1 VNCGYCSA
9 MAAREKT
16 EAIRR
21 QILQASDNLLYHKG
35 FNQMSF
41 SDIAD
46 ASSVPRGNLYYYFKT
61 KEEVL
66 AAVIDHRLSNMKNML
81 REWETTIDSPLDR
94 LKRYV
99 RIPLNELD
107 NVLRYGCPMGSLN
120 SELGKTQS
128 DLKKISKMQFDVFM
142 SWLQKQFLLLQ
153 PDGDAKTLTMH
164 LLVRTQG
171 LALMASI
178 YGDRNLVKWEVE
190 SINAWLDSLSHSVI
204 SA

>member
-1 VNCGYCSA
+1 

-41 SDIAD
+41 TDIAD
-46 ASSVPRGNLYYYFKT
+46 ASNVPRGNLYYYFKT

-66 AAVIDHRLSNMKNML
+66 AAVIDHRLDNMKTML
-81 REWETTIDSPLDR
+81 QEWESTIELPLDR

-99 RIPLNELD
+99 KIQLNELD
-107 NVLRYGCPMGSLN
+107 NVLHYGCPMGSLN
-120 SELGKTQS
+120 SELGKTQPE
-128 DLKKISKMQFDVFM
+128 LKKISKMQFDVFKP
-142 SWLQKQFLLLQ
+142 WLQKQFHSLQ
-153 PDGDAKTLTMH
+153 PDSDVEALTMH
-164 LLVRTQG
+164 LLVCTQG

-178 YGDRNLVKWEVE
+178 YGDRKLVKREIG
-190 SINAWLDSLSHSVI
+190 SINAWLDSLTL
-204 SA
+204 